1 MVTPDQLNAL
11 EKRQP
16 DLVNRQD
23 DLARLL
29 NLVAPRRT
37 RASFVILTAP
47 SGYGKTRLT
56 TKVIDVVRG
65 QGVVAV
71 PVEPQIRAKESSSSV
86 YQGFFVQRCAEAL
99 DALVQLPGSKL
110 LAPTF
115 EGFLKTERVRR
126 AKSTNWLGALRKAP
140 SIKVAYELGVEL
152 IDRVLNT
159 GDHSTKKLLTSDAR
173 EAVDTCARYVK
184 HVADSAP
191 LVLVVREAQHIDHAS
206 LQLLSEIA
214 GPLSPHSAI
223 LEYTLDTSRSLN
235 PLFADFIEAA
245 PLHEADWL
253 HIVEL
258 VRLTKPH
265 LEELLRQTI
274 PGASELS
281 GEYYLHWDGNVRSI
295 RQLRFSVSIE
305 HRPSLPQLTNV
316 KDGVVQEYQRQTFQ
330 LAPTDRMAMCLLFA
344 HGEAMPTPLLHLL
357 LGRLNVLATKSVV
370 DRVLAALID
379 AELVVGQSAVALGLE
394 NEDVAEAIGTLPSLA
409 GNLLLA
415 KGALRDHYRGVVVDS
430 KIHPTDVS
438 LAVRQALRLSVELG
452 DVAGVEAV
460 VAHLSSGVTT
470 TADQSWYVAQIVA
483 AVDTRAYLFAD
494 QQDRLLLWAAEMAYE
509 ISDFRIA
516 RDLLRQLSSRSAFS
530 KALLCACLTETGD
543 HDEAAQ
549 LAERL
554 TMGEVADERLAGQL
568 VELILLRC
576 TGRIEQAR
584 ALWDRLAAL
593 GGVSGSSLY
602 GYLLRFKE
610 LVVDFPDCIDALR
623 ASTEWFLARGLISSA
638 AYTELTLASHV
649 ARQGDAAGALGAVE
663 IAKGLLTSTA
673 RDQHILLNN
682 EAAVNL
688 LSEAPDPVGCCDRL
702 ARAIPCSG
710 DDYSDL
716 VLYVNLSVAAALA
729 QRADVAAEAVDRA
742 LRIVKSPRFADRDVF
757 WAASFNL
764 EYVDTVMGLGR
775 QTELT
780 EIFADLKPHSLQ
792 NDYWQHRRGVAP
804 SAPERF
810 RHMLSKPYH
819 PMFLS
824 HWTIDVDG
832 LRALNQAPAPA
843 VQDTTSPSS

>member
-1 MVTPDQLNAL
+1 MTPDQLDVP

-56 TKVIDVVRG
+56 TKVIDVVRS
-65 QGVVAV
+65 QGVAAV
-71 PVEPQIRAKESSSSV
+71 PVEPQIRAKASSNSV

-99 DALVQLPGSKL
+99 DALVRLPGSKL
-110 LAPTF
+110 LVSTF
-115 EGFLKTERVRR
+115 EGFLKTERLRR

-159 GDHSTKKLLTSDAR
+159 GDHSMKKLLTSDAR
-173 EAVDTCARYVK
+173 EAVDTCARYIK
-184 HVADSAP
+184 HVADSVP

-206 LQLLSEIA
+206 LQLLYEIA

-223 LEYTLDTSRSLN
+223 LEYTFDTSRSLN
-235 PLFADFIEAA
+235 PLFADFIDAA
-245 PLHEADWL
+245 PLHESDWL

-265 LEELLRQTI
+265 LEELLRQTV
-274 PGASELS
+274 PDARELS

-295 RQLRFSVSIE
+295 RQLLFSVSIE

-316 KDGVVQEYQRQTFQ
+316 KGGVVHEYQRRLSQM
-330 LAPTDRMAMCLLFA
+330 APSDRMALCLLFA

-357 LGRLNVLATKSVV
+357 LRRLNALATKSTV
-370 DRVLAALID
+370 DRGLAGLID
-379 AELVVGQSAVALGLE
+379 AELVVGQPVVALGLE
-394 NEDVAEAIGTLPSLA
+394 NEDIAEAIQALPSLA
-409 GNLLLA
+409 GSLLLA
-415 KGALRDHYRGVVVDS
+415 KAALRDHYRSAVVDS
-430 KIHPTDVS
+430 KTHPADVS

-452 DVAGVEAV
+452 DIAGVEAV

-470 TADQSWYVAQIVA
+470 TVDQSWYVGQIVA
-483 AVDTRAYLFAD
+483 AIDTGAHLFAD
-494 QQDRLLLWAAEMAYE
+494 QKDRLLLWAAEMAYE
-509 ISDFRIA
+509 IADFRVA
-516 RDLLRQLSSRSAFS
+516 RDLLRQMSSRSAFS
-530 KALLCACLTETGD
+530 EALLCACLTETGD
-543 HDEAAQ
+543 HDEAAR

-554 TMGEVADERLAGQL
+554 SMGAAADERLAGQL

-584 ALWDRLAAL
+584 ALWDRLMTL
-593 GGVSGSSLY
+593 GGISESSLY

-610 LVVDFPDCIDALR
+610 LVADFPDCVDALR

-663 IAKGLLTSTA
+663 AAKGYLTSTA

-682 EAAVNL
+682 ETAVNL
-688 LSEAPDPVGCCDRL
+688 LSEAPDSVGCCDRL

-716 VLYVNLSVAAALA
+716 VLYVNLSVSAALA
-729 QRADVAAEAVDRA
+729 QRADVSAEAVDRA
-742 LRIVKSPRFADRDVF
+742 LRIVRSPRFADRDVF

-764 EYVDTVMGLGR
+764 GYVDTVMGLGR
-775 QTELT
+775 QAELAQL
-780 EIFADLKPHSLQ
+780 FSDLKPHSLQ
-792 NDYWQHRRGVAP
+792 NDYWQYRCGTAP

-832 LRALNQAPAPA
+832 LRALNQAPALS